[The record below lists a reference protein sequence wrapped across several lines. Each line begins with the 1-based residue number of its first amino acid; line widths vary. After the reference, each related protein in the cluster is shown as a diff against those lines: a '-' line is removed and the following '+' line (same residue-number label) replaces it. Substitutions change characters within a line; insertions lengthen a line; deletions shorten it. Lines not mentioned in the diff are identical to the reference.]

1 MRIII
6 VGCGRVG
13 ARTAAELDQRGEHV
27 TVIDTEQRAF
37 NRLPSTFGGVT
48 VRGSGGDEDVQ
59 RGAGAEMCDLLIA
72 LTEGD
77 NRNAMAAQLGKHVFG
92 IPRVIAKINDPVRA
106 EAYRSLG
113 LETICRT
120 VILADALT
128 RAAIEGAEATGDMV
142 LPATAEPLR
151 GAPVE
156 GSKAARKA
164 AQDRADAADE
174 AATEAGATEQP
185 TNGQEAG

>member
-13 ARTAAELDQRGEHV
+13 AQTAAELDQRGEHV
-27 TVIDTEQRAF
+27 TVIDIDQRAF

-48 VRGSGGDEDVQ
+48 VRGSGGDEDIQ
-59 RGAGAEMCDLLIA
+59 RGAGAEMCDLLMA

-120 VILADALT
+120 VILADALS
-128 RAAIEGAEATGDMV
+128 RAADRRRRVDRRAGA
-142 LPATAEPLR
+142 
-151 GAPVE
+151 
-156 GSKAARKA
+156 AAHR
-164 AQDRADAADE
+164 RADARRPGGRHRRPPKRSRGGDAEPKPE
-174 AATEAGATEQP
+174 AEHRRRRGGAS
-185 TNGQEAG
+185 